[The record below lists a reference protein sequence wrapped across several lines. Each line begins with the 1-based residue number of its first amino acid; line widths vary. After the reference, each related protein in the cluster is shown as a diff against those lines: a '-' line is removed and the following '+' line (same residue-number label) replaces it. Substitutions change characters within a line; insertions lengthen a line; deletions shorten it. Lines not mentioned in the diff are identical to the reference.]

1 MSIIMTV
8 CMTVILAITVM
19 NLSVMTVVV
28 MTVLVVTTIVMTVR
42 MIMITGVSVSMPAT
56 IAFIGTGFW
65 FKRCLYGLG
74 V

>member
-28 MTVLVVTTIVMTVR
+28 MTVLVMTMR

>member
-19 NLSVMTVVV
+19 NLSVMTV
-28 MTVLVVTTIVMTVR
+28 LVVTVR